1 MAFYFC
7 PFLKK
12 VVNYI
17 KKSKLFPCYSIPLR
31 DFLTSKGIRYEL
43 VGVHPK
49 TNKMFWVYIKDNK
62 LNELTS
68 EWSRK

>member
-7 PFLKK
+7 HILKK
-12 VVNYI
+12 VVNNI

-43 VGVHPK
+43 DCA
-49 TNKMFWVYIKDNK
+49 KDN
-62 LNELTS
+62 NAHIVQI
-68 EWSRK
+68 